1 MFLIFDTETTGLPGS
16 WSAPITDSNNWPRCV
31 QLAWQLH
38 DLDGKL
44 VNRGNYIIKPEGYS
58 IPFNAEKVH
67 GISTDR
73 AMREGHDLKEVL
85 DIFFADVDRATY
97 LSGHNIE
104 FDINIMGAE
113 YFRKGFG
120 DQVLTSKLSLDTKD
134 LATEYCAIPGGKGG
148 KFKWPT
154 LTELHTKLFG
164 VAFDEAHDAAFDVD
178 ATAKCFFGLI
188 QNNVIRLKE
197 VPNPSTVVYEA
208 PKLEKSNFEQKK
220 EDVAAPIITPTES
233 AAVDTSTERNFVH
246 LHVHSQYS
254 VLQST
259 IEIKGL
265 IKKAKAQGSP
275 AVAIT
280 DHGNMM
286 AAFQFV
292 SEALKNEIKPIVGC
306 EFNICKDHTD
316 KSNKDDG
323 FQIVLLEKN
332 KAGYHNLA
340 KL

>member
-113 YFRKGFG
+113 Y
-120 DQVLTSKLSLDTKD
+120 
-134 LATEYCAIPGGKGG
+134 
-148 KFKWPT
+148 
-154 LTELHTKLFG
+154 
-164 VAFDEAHDAAFDVD
+164 
-178 ATAKCFFGLI
+178 
-188 QNNVIRLKE
+188 
-197 VPNPSTVVYEA
+197 
-208 PKLEKSNFEQKK
+208 
-220 EDVAAPIITPTES
+220 
-233 AAVDTSTERNFVH
+233 
-246 LHVHSQYS
+246 
-254 VLQST
+254 
-259 IEIKGL
+259 
-265 IKKAKAQGSP
+265 
-275 AVAIT
+275 
-280 DHGNMM
+280 
-286 AAFQFV
+286 
-292 SEALKNEIKPIVGC
+292 
-306 EFNICKDHTD
+306 
-316 KSNKDDG
+316 
-323 FQIVLLEKN
+323 
-332 KAGYHNLA
+332 
-340 KL
+340 